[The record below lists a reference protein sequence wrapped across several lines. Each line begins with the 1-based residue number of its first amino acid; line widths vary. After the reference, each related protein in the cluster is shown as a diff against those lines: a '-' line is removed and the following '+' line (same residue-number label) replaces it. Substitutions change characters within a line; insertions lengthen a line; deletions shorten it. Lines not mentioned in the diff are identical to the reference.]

1 LKYSFSEAGDTK
13 SVTVFEIKEKGNITL
28 DFIPLTPMR
37 DMVEI
42 KGSYN
47 DLMLKSFWENTSYE
61 TDYMHI
67 TLTDEEDIPDV
78 LTKLRIVY
86 KNIMRLDYDNKRTR
100 TANDINGAE
109 ISEKKDEFQYF
120 SEFYE
125 LRNGQPMSE
134 EQIEFVSNIIEQIK
148 EGK

>member
-1 LKYSFSEAGDTK
+1 M
-13 SVTVFEIKEKGNITL
+13 
-28 DFIPLTPMR
+28 DFIPLAPLR

-42 KGSYN
+42 RGGYN
-47 DLMLKSFWENTSYE
+47 DLMLKSFWENTSFE

-86 KNIMRLDYDNKRTR
+86 KNIMKLDYDNKRTR
-100 TANDINGAE
+100 AANNISGAE

-125 LRNGQPMSE
+125 LRNGQGMSE
-134 EQIEFVSNIIEQIK
+134 EQKTFLKDIIEQLK